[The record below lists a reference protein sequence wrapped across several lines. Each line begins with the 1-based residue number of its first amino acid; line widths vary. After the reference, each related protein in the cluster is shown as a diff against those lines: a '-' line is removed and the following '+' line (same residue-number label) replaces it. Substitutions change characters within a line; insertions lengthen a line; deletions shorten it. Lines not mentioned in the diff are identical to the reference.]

1 MRADEESIARG
12 RRWIA
17 VISAL
22 VIISAPIALGIETAI
37 RLAVAPPIFGRM
49 RVYLRPT
56 LTLIAWAFVGLT
68 ALAAILGGRLAS
80 RQLPRVL
87 AESATRPTVAAPPIP
102 WISRCPA
109 AARAV
114 LDRLMILCAIPQVP
128 AIAATLLFMF
138 GSELRP
144 VLVAMAASSAGVAV
158 QTVIAVRGY
167 SEHEH
172 GREHTGDHE
181 LARPRA
187 SAREPARA
195 SGSAPG

>member
-1 MRADEESIARG
+1 M
-12 RRWIA
+12 
-17 VISAL
+17 ISAL

-172 GREHTGDHE
+172 GREHGREHTGDHE